1 MTFAIAHRH
10 ADRAVLD
17 VIREVRPPFSPE
29 NVVREFSDVLNLHG
43 LTRISGDRYAGE
55 WPREQFFK
63 FGIRYVPAEKPK
75 SDLYL
80 DLLPAINSRLVDLL
94 DHDRLIAQLVGLER
108 RTGRGKDVIDH
119 PKHAHD
125 DIANSA
131 AGALNLVLNRKRWE
145 VTPMETGLPVI

>member
-29 NVVREFSDVLNLHG
+29 NVVREFSDVLTLYG

-63 FGIRYVPAEKPK
+63 FGIRTTP
-75 SDLYL
+75 
-80 DLLPAINSRLVDLL
+80 
-94 DHDRLIAQLVGLER
+94 
-108 RTGRGKDVIDH
+108 RTI
-119 PKHAHD
+119 
-125 DIANSA
+125 
-131 AGALNLVLNRKRWE
+131 
-145 VTPMETGLPVI
+145 LPVSSTMQTLVSLTDTSSLQRFPVIVVHSPNV